1 MNCHCKIFCPE
12 CQGGDVLESESWK
25 ESGWS
30 EDLRID
36 AYEEADEVLEDVRDL
51 MGIGAVSCFRI
62 LPFLCSTA

>member
-1 MNCHCKIFCPE
+1 M
-12 CQGGDVLESESWK
+12 LESESWK

-51 MGIGAVSCFRI
+51 MGIGAVSCFLI
-62 LPFLCSTA
+62 LSFLVDFFWWFEGVRMLISRSLG